1 MVTRRQGGRSNSHQ
15 PLTSDDIYPHDHK
28 WKYCSH
34 FYTSSDDDWSI
45 QSKYPDKSFSYR
57 SENLISFQFCSSQL
71 RQRFLILSYR
81 SENLISF
88 SILQEP
94 STEKP
99 LKIITFHCVASV
111 IILFWWSISL
121 QFVYGKTSKQPY
133 KLETSWRVRIYFQC
147 YGYTPALEHVQR

>member
-1 MVTRRQGGRSNSHQ
+1 MVTRRQGRRSNPHQ

-34 FYTSSDDDWSI
+34 FYTSCDDDWSI
-45 QSKYPDKSFSYR
+45 QLKCPDKSFVIQIR
-57 SENLISFQFCSSQL
+57 ELN
-71 RQRFLILSYR
+71 FL
-81 SENLISF
+81 

-94 STEKP
+94 TETKVSHFKLQIREPNFPFQFCRSQLHEKP
-99 LKIITFHCVASV
+99 LKIITFHCVSSV

-133 KLETSWRVRIYFQC
+133 KL
-147 YGYTPALEHVQR
+147 